1 MPSSPALPA
10 AGPSRRRPHRPD
22 WYALALRAMA
32 WIAYPALAGLAF
44 LLLSLA
50 VVTWLPAYAAAG
62 HALHRWRTG
71 EDERCFTGTIRA
83 FGGYWR
89 ALWRHSL
96 ASTLACAVLVTN
108 VVFLA
113 GQPSPAAFALLAA
126 QVGVLAA
133 LVPYHLALAAVAA
146 VDGPDPRTD
155 RAGLRRRALVLAFGS
170 PRRGLLLL
178 AAAVAAPLVALPLA
192 VGPLLFG
199 PTLPL
204 LLALHLAAPP
214 QDR

>member
-1 MPSSPALPA
+1 MTPSTALPA
-10 AGPSRRRPHRPD
+10 AGPSRRRPHGTN
-22 WYALALRAMA
+22 WYGLALRAMA

-44 LLLSLA
+44 LLLSVA
-50 VVTWLPAYAAAG
+50 VVSWLPAYAAAG

-71 EDERCFTGTIRA
+71 EDERCFTGTLRA

-89 ALWRHSL
+89 TLWRHSL
-96 ASTLACAVLVTN
+96 ASTVAFAVLVVN

-113 GQPSPAAFALLAA
+113 GQPSPTAFALLAA

-133 LVPYHLALAAVAA
+133 FVPYHLALAAAAA
-146 VDGPDPRTD
+146 VDGPLADRT
-155 RAGLRRRALVLAFGS
+155 RLRRRALVLAFGS

-178 AAAVAAPLVALPLA
+178 ATAVVAPLVALPLA

-204 LLALHLAAPP
+204 LVALHLAAPR
-214 QDR
+214 QDG